1 MANEKVSQLA
11 GFIHYF
17 TENIILKVATK
28 TDRFGLS
35 EHYNQVLRACQDMSV
50 SLILALI
57 PFYFIL
63 FWLAIGNIL
72 PELRPSRL

>member
-17 TENIILKVATK
+17 TGNIILKVATK

-35 EHYNQVLRACQDMSV
+35 EHYNQVLKACQDMSV
-50 SLILALI
+50 SPILALL

-63 FWLAIGNIL
+63 FWLVIGNIL
-72 PELRPSRL
+72 PKSRPSRL